1 MKSLIVFCCCISS
14 VVQAAIAAP
23 PVEWPIASGGNG
35 HFFEA
40 VYVPDGISWTDA
52 SDADGSGFDQDRTK
66 SKMSISPFGGLGKQE
81 VLDEP
86 GTSD

>member
-1 MKSLIVFCCCISS
+1 MKTLIGFFSCI
-14 VVQAAIAAP
+14 VGFVQMTSAAP

-66 SKMSISPFGGLGKQE
+66 RKMSISPFRGLGKQG